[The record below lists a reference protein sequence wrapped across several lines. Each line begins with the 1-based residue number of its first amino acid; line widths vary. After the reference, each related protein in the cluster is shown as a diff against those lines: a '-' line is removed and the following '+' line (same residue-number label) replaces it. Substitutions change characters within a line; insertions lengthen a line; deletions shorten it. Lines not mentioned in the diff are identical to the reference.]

1 MLPSAGFVCNNFKLH
16 IYLLLSQNF
25 FVTKYVTMKQIVK
38 YVMLVIIVKYCNTKV
53 YDVRCVQN
61 PINYFYKVPHLRS
74 STGFWIC
81 QCNKYNIFKMPL
93 FDSNILLFI
102 NLHILY
108 HKMIECETFIEVYL
122 LLNWRTKSLQRQ
134 AINWQK
140 SCSVELLRFSLKLF
154 KILKITLVLKSHFK
168 KEIGR
173 PAHFLYSGTGDFVWV
188 LQKF

>member
-25 FVTKYVTMKQIVK
+25 SVTKYVTMKQIVK
-38 YVMLVIIVKYCNTKV
+38 YVMLVIIVKYFNTKV

-93 FDSNILLFI
+93 FDSNI
-102 NLHILY
+102 HILY

-122 LLNWRTKSLQRQ
+122 LLNWRTKGKQLIDR
-134 AINWQK
+134 K
-140 SCSVELLRFSLKLF
+140 V
-154 KILKITLVLKSHFK
+154 VL
-168 KEIGR
+168 
-173 PAHFLYSGTGDFVWV
+173 
-188 LQKF
+188 